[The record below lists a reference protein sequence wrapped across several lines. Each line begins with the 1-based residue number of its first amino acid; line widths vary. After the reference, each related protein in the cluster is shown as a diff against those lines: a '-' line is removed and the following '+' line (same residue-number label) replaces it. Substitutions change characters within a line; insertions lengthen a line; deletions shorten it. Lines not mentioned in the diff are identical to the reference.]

1 MAGVHIVTDSA
12 CDLTDDEAVEN
23 GVTIVP
29 LSIRFGDEEYVD
41 RVELSVD
48 DFYSKMATSS
58 SLPETA
64 APSPGAFEK
73 AFRDAADSGA
83 EAVVCIDL
91 SSGLSAT
98 IQSARTAAKA
108 LEGVV
113 DVRVIDSRSITGG
126 LGTQVLEAARAAR
139 EGAGADDIVEMI
151 ADMAERTMV
160 FGTLDTLDNLK
171 KGGRIGNAQAML
183 GSMLSI
189 KPIIN
194 ISEGV
199 VEEAAKPR
207 TRRKAFEWLR
217 KQLFDEP
224 SVTHLSIM
232 HGMAPDIE
240 TFLELIEPRFPAG
253 SYRLG
258 NIGAVIGSHGGPR
271 VIGVCYQRG

>member
-12 CDLTDDEAVEN
+12 CDLTDDETARDGITV
-23 GVTIVP
+23 VP
-29 LSIRFGDEEYVD
+29 LSIRFGSDEYVD

-48 DFYSKMATSS
+48 DFYSKMATSP

-64 APSPGAFEK
+64 APSPGAFEN
-73 AFRDAADSGA
+73 AFKDAAEAGADS
-83 EAVVCIDL
+83 VICINL

-108 LEGVV
+108 LEGIV

-139 EGAGADDIVEMI
+139 EGVAADDIVAMVT
-151 ADMAERTMV
+151 DMAEHTMV

-194 ISEGV
+194 ISSGV

-217 KQLFDEP
+217 KQIFDEP
-224 SVTHLSIM
+224 SISHLSIM
-232 HGMAPDIE
+232 HGMAPDIDA
-240 TFLELIEPRFPAG
+240 FLDLIEPRFPRG

-271 VIGVCYQRG
+271 VIGVCYQRD